1 MINKKIKL
9 PYYGKCA
16 TQAGSEERIYVD
28 VCVCVDT
35 YEWLAAGQRRGE
47 QEN

>member
-28 VCVCVDT
+28 MCVCVSFIDLRVAIDIDT
-35 YEWLAAGQRRGE
+35 YE
-47 QEN
+47 